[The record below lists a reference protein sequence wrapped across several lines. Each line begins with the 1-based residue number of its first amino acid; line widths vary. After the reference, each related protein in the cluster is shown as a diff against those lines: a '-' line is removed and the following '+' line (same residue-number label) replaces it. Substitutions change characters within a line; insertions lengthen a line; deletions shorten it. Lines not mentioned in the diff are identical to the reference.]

1 VAERDGNVVTVEVSA
16 VNRKH
21 TDVRLTLPRELAGLE
36 PHLRTRVQDAT
47 TRGALN
53 VVLTYQL
60 SSAARAEQLRID
72 MDLAVQGARLLQEL
86 AERAGLDTR
95 ISLRDVLELPGV
107 LLADETPAP
116 GTVVEELALEA
127 LDLALVELR
136 AMQRREA
143 ETLAADLRERTSS
156 LARILDAIRAAEP
169 EVLPRYRQRLLE
181 RIQAL
186 DLDVTADDE
195 RLLKE
200 VAFMAE
206 RCDITEELVRLQSH
220 VDQLD
225 ELLQIAGL
233 SLEFR
238 AELGRIREQINNLE

>member
-1 VAERDGNVVTVEVSA
+1 
-16 VNRKH
+16 
-21 TDVRLTLPRELAGLE
+21 
-36 PHLRTRVQDAT
+36 
-47 TRGALN
+47 
-53 VVLTYQL
+53 
-60 SSAARAEQLRID
+60 
-72 MDLAVQGARLLQEL
+72 VQGARLLQEL

-225 ELLQIAGL
+225 ELLQSDGAAGRSLDFLAQEINREINTVAAKARDTTIAGL